1 MRLLVKP
8 VQALLN
14 ALEAISA
21 LYNALNKL
29 KLNNFVDFD
38 CTVYRAHAPVFI
50 FIYKNSSFGK
60 DD

>member
-8 VQALLN
+8 VQALLV
-14 ALEAISA
+14 LEAISA

-29 KLNNFVDFD
+29 KLNNIVNFD
-38 CTVYRAHAPVFI
+38 CAIYRAHAPVLI
-50 FIYKNSSFGK
+50 FIHKNSSFGK